1 MKMAL
6 VVAAAVATA
15 AMAQQEFSG
24 PPQAKK
30 GYDLFFGGTS
40 KGAACGTCHA
50 IKGKGTAV
58 GPNLV
63 NIARVPARAMVM
75 AINSTRT
82 QYVQTVKTKT
92 ETFPGMKTADTAEGY
107 DLYDLSQNPP
117 VLKKVAKADVTNMS
131 DNASWKHPVEAMK
144 LSAQELAD
152 IIAYVKF
159 AAYGDK
165 AGVKA
170 EDIE

>member
-1 MKMAL
+1 MKLAL
-6 VVAAAVATA
+6 LAAALTTA
-15 AMAQQEFSG
+15 AFAQEFSG
-24 PPQAKK
+24 PAQAKK
-30 GYDLFFGGTS
+30 GYEFFFGGTS

-50 IKGKGTAV
+50 MKGKGTAV

-82 QYVQTVKTKT
+82 QHVQAVKTKT
-92 ETFPGMKTADTAEGY
+92 ETFPGMKAADTADGYEIY
-107 DLYDLSQNPP
+107 DLNQNPP
-117 VLKKVAKADVTNMS
+117 ALKKFPKAEVSMT

-152 IIAYVKF
+152 IIAYIKF